1 MCLFFLKFPIHF
13 CFCKMHHCVFRIKD
27 ASEIIRVINS
37 FQMRSLKNLASDFAH
52 FLIMMATS
60 SFQAQSSWYITISVA
75 TCSVSVKIFFVSQIF
90 DNDHIFFKHSCITL
104 FILFGAE
111 RPWYFQ
117 SGLYV
122 TFLRCTPHQMGH
134 HSKYFYNLTLW
145 FMAPGEVLAPLGGR
159 MVGWFSPN
167 TLECFRN

>member
-1 MCLFFLKFPIHF
+1 MFEVEKWYLIRSITKWITIYQRLTFYSHVLVFLKFPIHF

-90 DNDHIFFKHSCITL
+90 DNDHIFFKHSYITL
-104 FILFGAE
+104 FILFGAG
-111 RPWYFQ
+111 RSWYFQ

-122 TFLRCTPHQMGH
+122 IFFYDVQCSTLDLKKMFL
-134 HSKYFYNLTLW
+134 
-145 FMAPGEVLAPLGGR
+145 
-159 MVGWFSPN
+159 
-167 TLECFRN
+167 